1 MYGNSN
7 NKQDK
12 LHQKCDKSANLEY
25 SKQKSPK
32 ISEICYQKKQFYQSY
47 KVVKTKRIKIKEEK
61 YTK

>member
-1 MYGNSN
+1 MHSIQNEMSVMYGNSN

-32 ISEICYQKKQFYQSY
+32 ISENLLPKKTILLVLQSS
-47 KVVKTKRIKIKEEK
+47 
-61 YTK
+61 